1 MHQVV
6 SVWGFVP
13 KFSMYD
19 QTQGS
24 YLEAVEEW
32 AVAPNI
38 RSEPHF
44 HDTHEFF
51 FFLEGDAVVQIEQEA
66 RRVHPGDLV
75 YIPRNA
81 VHAVPSGENGVC
93 AFSFSV
99 SYQKP
104 EGIGYTPAEL
114 PEVSTFEQA
123 VDQGDGSAR
132 LDSNSTSN

>member
-1 MHQVV
+1 MDIRSRRAVTPVTMHQAVT
-6 SVWGFVP
+6 VWGLIP
-13 KFSMYD
+13 KFSVHD
-19 QTQGS
+19 RTQGT

-66 RRVHPGDLV
+66 QRVYPGDLV
-75 YIPRNA
+75 YIPRNV
-81 VHAVPSGENGVC
+81 VHAVRSGPNGVR
-93 AFSFSV
+93 AIAFSV

-104 EGIGYTPAEL
+104 EGTGYTPAEL
-114 PEVSTFEQA
+114 QEVH
-123 VDQGDGSAR
+123 VPD
-132 LDSNSTSN
+132 